1 MRVPAPTNYHRR
13 DFGSYATEFLE
24 KGTQL
29 ATAIKSGVELAEVI
43 FPYVRGPL
51 VLAAAL

>member
-1 MRVPAPTNYHRR
+1 MRVPTPTNYHRR
-13 DFGSYATEFLE
+13 DFDSYATDFLE

-29 ATAIKSGVELAEVI
+29 AVAVKSGVQLAETI
-43 FPYVRGPL
+43 LPYIRPL

>member
-1 MRVPAPTNYHRR
+1 MRVSAPTNYHRR

-29 ATAIKSGVELAEVI
+29 ATAIKSGVELAEVVL
-43 FPYVRGPL
+43 PYVRPL

>member
-1 MRVPAPTNYHRR
+1 MRVPTPTNYHRR

-24 KGTQL
+24 KGTKL

-43 FPYVRGPL
+43 LPYVRPL

>member
-1 MRVPAPTNYHRR
+1 MRVSKPTNYHRR
-13 DFGSYATEFLE
+13 DFGSYGAEFLE

-29 ATAIKSGVELAEVI
+29 AVAVKSGVELAQTI
-43 FPYVRGPL
+43 LPYVRPL